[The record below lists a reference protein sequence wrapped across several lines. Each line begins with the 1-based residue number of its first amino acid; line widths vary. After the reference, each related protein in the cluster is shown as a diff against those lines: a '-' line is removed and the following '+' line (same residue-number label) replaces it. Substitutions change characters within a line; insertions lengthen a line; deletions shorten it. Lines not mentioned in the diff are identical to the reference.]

1 MKAIKN
7 LCIATCMVLALASC
21 NKQSDKGSSEALT
34 AQVSEWS
41 EMAAVNNPYWE
52 QTNKVGEIV
61 DYIMPLIEKIAS
73 DNEWKE
79 LMQDRIVPS
88 GYDGDWSEYADVDLY
103 SEQQMNIIN
112 QIMQVAKNENPMGKQ
127 FYERMA
133 AINGDIA
140 LLPEQEQKEMY
151 LLSAVTV
158 WTAGFMVRHFGT
170 DSIQ

>member
-1 MKAIKN
+1 
-7 LCIATCMVLALASC
+7 MVLALASC
-21 NKQSDKGSSEALT
+21 NKQSDKRSSEALT
-34 AQVSEWS
+34 AQVSEWA

-61 DYIMPLIEKIAS
+61 DYIMPLIERIAL
-73 DNEWKE
+73 DDEWKE

-112 QIMQVAKNENPMGKQ
+112 QIMQVAKDENPMSKQ

-133 AINGDIA
+133 AINRGYRPFAGTRAKRDVLVKCGHGVECRVHGAA
-140 LLPEQEQKEMY
+140 LWY
-151 LLSAVTV
+151 
-158 WTAGFMVRHFGT
+158 G
-170 DSIQ
+170 